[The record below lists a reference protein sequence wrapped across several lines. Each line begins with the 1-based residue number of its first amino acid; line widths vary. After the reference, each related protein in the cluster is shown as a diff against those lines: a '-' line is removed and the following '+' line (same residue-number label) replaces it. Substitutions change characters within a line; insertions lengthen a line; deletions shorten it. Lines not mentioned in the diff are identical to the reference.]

1 MTKHITKKRILKKA
15 VFITILSVVCL
26 LFSQSVLAGEYAN
39 TTGSATISTDT
50 TVTGEKWVKGGN
62 LTIETGAT
70 LQINADSSLT
80 FEPGYHITI
89 QSGAYIIKSAAN
101 ATIVKAEVPCE
112 CGQGSDCAAGYYCQE
127 SDCSCQSVPVC
138 QVRVEAGYGTTNV
151 TNNTQAAGCNS
162 TCQACQSGVC
172 GVANVD
178 TDPGSQCGTTGCYTG
193 NCQGGTAVCGYYT
206 SGQQNCADCNAC
218 NASGNCAAIANG
230 TCCSPG
236 NHGVCTDGVCYGWQ
250 TEIVSDCEGYSA
262 ICNSMCYNAGY
273 DSCEEV
279 FLTYRCYAG
288 LGGCGEPGC
297 CDANY
302 LQGNQDVNVACSY
315 DWYFGDLCLAPG
327 PACQD
332 KYAYETMGQDVFC
345 MHCWCYI
352 CP

>member
-39 TTGSATISTDT
+39 MTGSATISTDT
-50 TVTGEKWVKGGN
+50 TMTGEKWIKGGN

-101 ATIVKAEVPCE
+101 TKIVKAEVPCE

-162 TCQACQSGVC
+162 TCQACQSGAC
-172 GVANVD
+172 RVANVD

-193 NCQGGTAVCGYYT
+193 NC
-206 SGQQNCADCNAC
+206 
-218 NASGNCAAIANG
+218 
-230 TCCSPG
+230 
-236 NHGVCTDGVCYGWQ
+236 
-250 TEIVSDCEGYSA
+250 
-262 ICNSMCYNAGY
+262 
-273 DSCEEV
+273 
-279 FLTYRCYAG
+279 
-288 LGGCGEPGC
+288 
-297 CDANY
+297 
-302 LQGNQDVNVACSY
+302 
-315 DWYFGDLCLAPG
+315 
-327 PACQD
+327 
-332 KYAYETMGQDVFC
+332 
-345 MHCWCYI
+345 
-352 CP
+352 